1 MSAVEIR
8 LRAALLD
15 IGDLADK
22 TLEGEAILDRVVL
35 RDIIFRCADALA
47 PDAELPAAVTSTE

>member
-22 TLEGEAILDRVVL
+22 TLRGEAILDRVVL
-35 RDIIFRCADALA
+35 RDIVFRCADALA